1 MAMDVEAEKATELP
15 ILESLRIKLNV
26 HVNHEGEQRALMT

>member
-15 ILESLRIKLNV
+15 ILESLRKELDV
-26 HVNHEGEQRALMT
+26 HANH